1 MPFYRRAPVLFLY
14 PLALLA
20 VFLTALTPQGFMPGQ
35 SSDGFSI
42 KLCSGHT
49 DTSLAITPDHPDY
62 ALLSLVYGGPVEQ
75 DAPEAANPVCIF
87 AAATGAALL
96 ASAPTIALRDQVA
109 APHEPETQRR
119 FAIRHRIDLPP
130 STGPPVTV

>member
-1 MPFYRRAPVLFLY
+1 MPIHRSKILFLY

-20 VFLTALTPQGFMPGQ
+20 VFLTALAPQGFMPDQ
-35 SSDGFSI
+35 SADGFSI
-42 KLCSGHT
+42 KLCSGHA

-62 ALLSLVYGGPVEQ
+62 ALLSMVYGGPVEQ
-75 DAPEAANPVCIF
+75 DAPEAGNPVCIF

-96 ASAPTIALRDQVA
+96 ASAPTITLRDHIV
-109 APHEPETQRR
+109 APHEPEAQRR

-130 STGPPVTV
+130 STGPPVTA